1 MHLKAGPDTLRV
13 LNGVFVPE
21 AFERRALIAAFNGP
35 LEGYVDE
42 FIDKHESAV
51 HQKELPGGSMCY
63 LIQDASWGKLK
74 CAIID
79 LETQTPWSTHQFR
92 VVDRIGMLFC
102 VSGELGI
109 SLNERDPSTISH
121 HLKPEAGPVQLFS
134 SFKTSQREAR
144 WSWNSFQV
152 SDCQS
157 SSLALIRR
165 SDHSA
170 PSATNAQLLAKER
183 FLTQAWDAPD
193 ATCSEKPGKLVS
205 KTGWIRRVP

>member
-102 VSGELGI
+102 VSGELGV

-121 HLKPEAGPVQLFS
+121 HLKPEAGAVMISNESHFRLFGPGSALFIFQDLSERGKVVVEQL
-134 SFKTSQREAR
+134 
-144 WSWNSFQV
+144 
-152 SDCQS
+152 
-157 SSLALIRR
+157 
-165 SDHSA
+165 
-170 PSATNAQLLAKER
+170 
-183 FLTQAWDAPD
+183 
-193 ATCSEKPGKLVS
+193 PGL
-205 KTGWIRRVP
+205 RLPEF